1 MLMGAGT
8 KLNMRKTA
16 KEIKEAVGVSTEKVE
31 VLADT
36 LDQIQELKV
45 MLKSDAG
52 KSLVNILVANCD
64 AALRGIYSE
73 TDPAKTAPFLAA
85 YRANI
90 DLLAELQ
97 GIAAEEEI
105 ARQLDEAVKEALQTE
120 AVHTP

>member
-8 KLNMRKTA
+8 IPNMGKTA

-73 TDPAKTAPFLAA
+73 IDPVKAVPFLAA

-97 GIAAEEEI
+97 GITAEEEI
-105 ARQLDEAVKEALQTE
+105 ARQLDEAVKEALAVE

>member
-8 KLNMRKTA
+8 KLNMGKTA

-36 LDQIQELKV
+36 LDQIHELKV

-73 TDPAKTAPFLAA
+73 TDLTKIVPFLAA

-97 GIAAEEEI
+97 GITAEEEI